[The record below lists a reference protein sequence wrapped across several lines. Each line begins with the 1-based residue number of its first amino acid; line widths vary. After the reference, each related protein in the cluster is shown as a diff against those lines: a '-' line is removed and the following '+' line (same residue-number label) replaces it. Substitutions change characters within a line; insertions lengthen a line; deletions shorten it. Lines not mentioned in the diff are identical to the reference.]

1 MIIVDG
7 REIQVNETR
16 EETLKTIID
25 AVEKGYLS
33 DEVIKKIQMAC
44 VFGAVNNQTIQFVKR
59 DKTMEQCPKC
69 YQYMNFNMTMF
80 CGNPFIFYTC
90 PNCGYDERNIKITAT
105 SYLVR
110 QREILMD

>member
-44 VFGAVNNQTIQFVKR
+44 VFGAVNNQTI
-59 DKTMEQCPKC
+59 
-69 YQYMNFNMTMF
+69 
-80 CGNPFIFYTC
+80 
-90 PNCGYDERNIKITAT
+90 
-105 SYLVR
+105 
-110 QREILMD
+110 

>member
-1 MIIVDG
+1 
-7 REIQVNETR
+7 
-16 EETLKTIID
+16 
-25 AVEKGYLS
+25 
-33 DEVIKKIQMAC
+33 
-44 VFGAVNNQTIQFVKR
+44 
-59 DKTMEQCPKC
+59 MEQCPKC